1 MNFKLRTIIIGL
13 VSLGG
18 LLAVYLLYSGISQT
32 PEMDISKA
40 GRSTESVD
48 QTDADDFDAKLGK
61 IGDVGV
67 GAVKKFEYLHRDDNG
82 NVDRKFGF
90 RELLHQTKGQWE
102 TDKPYMEIILPVR
115 CDITADKGRV
125 QVEDAA
131 GGLSIKDATFAGN
144 VVMHIRP
151 AEHSDI
157 KESFIYLDDIAFDS
171 EKSRFSTP
179 GPVRFISED
188 SQMEGRGLE
197 FIYNE
202 ALNRVEFFRIVD
214 LDSFRMKSSQTA
226 LFAHAPPARTDP
238 GKTPQ
243 LSQNAD
249 PNGSSR
255 ANSPQ
260 QADLKQGEYYR
271 CMFRENVVIDSPEHI
286 VLAHDKISINNIFWS
301 NATGKKAAEAQP
313 SDANDVEPV
322 ANPVATDSEP
332 NKPPAESSQM
342 VITCDGGIIIAPMSS
357 EQPPAGFEEPVSL
370 LAKAEIKPPAD
381 FNHAADRPTT
391 VARRIDY
398 DVSTGDTILAGPVE
412 LDFYADMNDLVRG
425 GAGRKILPVKVTA
438 QKEAKFVAASNQVVL
453 QGDCVA
459 TMLLADPNVQQKY
472 TLSAETFTIDLLEDV
487 SYQSRLRA
495 GDIKC
500 LTANGRVVR
509 LTIFKTAGQELLG
522 GVELQCRRID
532 YDAGQQLFVA
542 LGPGKLMLDNSKVAD
557 PSPKPA
563 GFSLRKRCYAF
574 LQFFDTLKYFMKT
587 NRIVAD
593 AKPQETLQIDYFPI
607 VEGRYSQQAVAK
619 AGHVE
624 ISLVEGADGRSELST
639 VTATEAV
646 TYTDEDNQFEGG
658 RKLFYDREK
667 SILIVEGDESA
678 PCYFNGALV
687 QSIVYDL
694 KTGKVQAPLAGPG
707 ALQIKR

>member
-1 MNFKLRTIIIGL
+1 MNLKLRTIIIGL

-32 PEMDISKA
+32 PQMDISKA

-67 GAVKKFEYLHRDDNG
+67 GAVKKFEYLHRDNNG
-82 NVDRKFGF
+82 EVDRKFGF

-102 TDKPYMEIILPVR
+102 TDKPYMEIFLPVQ

-179 GPVRFISED
+179 GPVRFVSED

-202 ALNRVEFFRIVD
+202 ALKRVEFFRIVD

-226 LFAHAPPARTDP
+226 LFAHAPPARPDSR
-238 GKTPQ
+238 KTPHVA
-243 LSQNAD
+243 QNAD
-249 PNGSSR
+249 PNGLGKTD
-255 ANSPQ
+255 SPQ
-260 QADLKQGEYYR
+260 QADQEQGEYYR
-271 CMFRENVVIDSPEHI
+271 CIFCDNVAIDSPEYI
-286 VLAHDKISINNIFWS
+286 VLAHDKLSINNIFWS
-301 NATGKKAAEAQP
+301 NAAGKKAAEARR
-313 SDANDVEPV
+313 SDANDVKPV
-322 ANPVATDSEP
+322 AAPVETDSDP
-332 NKPPAESSQM
+332 NKRPVESGEV

-357 EQPPAGFEEPVSL
+357 EQPPAGFEEPPSSPV
-370 LAKAEIKPPAD
+370 KPGRKLPWDPNAT
-381 FNHAADRPTT
+381 ADRPATI
-391 VARRIDY
+391 ARRIDY

-412 LDFYADMNDLVRG
+412 LDFYADMNDLVRAE
-425 GAGRKILPVKVTA
+425 AGTKILPVKVTA
-438 QKEAKFVAASNQVVL
+438 QKEAKFLPASKQVVL
-453 QGDCVA
+453 HGDCVA
-459 TMLLADPNVQQKY
+459 TMLLVDPNVQQKY

-500 LTANGRVVR
+500 LRANGGVVR

-532 YDAGQQLFVA
+532 YDASRQLFVA

-557 PSPKPA
+557 PSPRPA

-593 AKPQETLQIDYFPI
+593 AKPQETLQIDYFP
-607 VEGRYSQQAVAK
+607 VVQDQYRQQAVAT

-639 VTATEAV
+639 LTATEAV
-646 TYTDEDNQFEGG
+646 TYTDEDNQFAGS
-658 RKLFYDREK
+658 KLFYDCEK
-667 SILIVEGDESA
+667 SQLLVQGDESS

-687 QSIVYDL
+687 QSILYDL
-694 KTGKVQAPLAGPG
+694 KTGKVEAPLAAPG
-707 ALQIKR
+707 AVQIKR